1 MILCIDLT
9 FSLKSIYGTEIS
21 FVANRTSKKILA
33 IVWKK
38 ILHIIQLTMLW
49 IFCEIKMT
57 IKLPS
62 SISFISRLHVTWE
75 VLSTPNVWFIS
86 RYFILSFK
94 IPLVFLSC
102 NLTCQFMVKKFI
114 HDESFIINRAK
125 ICTYRHFI
133 QWTGTIL
140 LQSTILVKWK
150 NNFFL
155 THWVILTIISSFP
168 TGRILFN

>member
-1 MILCIDLT
+1 
-9 FSLKSIYGTEIS
+9 
-21 FVANRTSKKILA
+21 
-33 IVWKK
+33 
-38 ILHIIQLTMLW
+38 
-49 IFCEIKMT
+49 MT

-114 HDESFIINRAK
+114 HDESFIIDINRAK

-133 QWTGTIL
+133 QWTSTIL
-140 LQSTILVKWK
+140 LQSNILVKSKTISFSRIELYWQSSAHFQRGGYCLIK
-150 NNFFL
+150 IEFFNVRQL
-155 THWVILTIISSFP
+155 KTLPVIRYYWVL
-168 TGRILFN
+168 L